1 MADLEQLNVRLTAST
16 GEAHKAINK
25 LIEDFGKLNMALN
38 NFGADSDYI
47 KGLDNLVG
55 GLERL
60 GEAVSSINP
69 EQIKDISS
77 ALGSLAKNGDKL
89 AQLSGRTFLTGVAS
103 ESQKLAVA
111 SDNARK
117 KAEELANSYNFDTKG
132 EGVNKLAMAI
142 DKLQASAGDEQ
153 AIRDTKNE
161 IEEIIK
167 AYARYENELHGTT
180 KAENE
185 LIRNSHKKL
194 NNDWMEQFGD
204 SESAKSARAKAGIS
218 TSSKQGGSAASIV
231 TENAVLGMQE
241 LANESDNLGQ
251 VLNRLRDNEYD
262 AKNEFVG
269 FSEVSEYVS
278 GGIQQVR
285 ADIDE
290 LCSSLGI
297 VTDKMKDMQE
307 TAGSDDFMDMSG
319 IDLDA
324 EPWMQGDTASKVE
337 EIAKAEEHAASA
349 GQKMSE
355 SVQNIGQAG
364 TLFTPL
370 AQGLTEIA
378 NVVMP
383 DMTPLMQLKDAISKI
398 GGASGQN
405 AASSL
410 PLIAQGL
417 KSLQGSVPEFGTSLN
432 DLAAGLRALGSPTIV
447 RAGESMPIVAA
458 GLRELEGI
466 KVTADVDKIANLA
479 HAISRF
485 GLANIEKSIANM
497 PYLAD
502 ALKQLINTLSQV
514 PAVSDNTIMLIN
526 ALSKLN
532 VSGSGLERTFNGTSN
547 GLRRYSSAARNARK
561 HTASLASIA
570 GKMYANFF
578 LLFRLFRKAGE
589 SIDLA
594 SQLKEVQNVVDVTFG
609 DMSEKMNSFAKE
621 AVDAVGMSELT
632 AKKIGSRYQAMGTAM
647 SISPKMIKDAS
658 EFVNVATNGYAEV
671 SDSMSDMSLNLT
683 KLAGDMASFYNVG
696 YEDVAEKMNAIF
708 TGQTRPLRV
717 FGLDLTQATLQEW
730 ALAHGMDVDIKKMTQ
745 AEKTMLRYQYVLAN
759 TTAAQ
764 GDFQRT
770 ITTWAN
776 QTRIAQERIKQLMIV
791 LGQIGIYSFKPLVM
805 NFNNAMNTIID
816 LATSTLNSLGKI
828 FGWQVEWSNAGILH
842 DESEGL
848 EDVADGYDDAS
859 KSAKKFKNFLL
870 GIDELNLL
878 PDDKDGKGGGA
889 DDLAEAYGDLGAM
902 AGNLNIKEIDSAFDS
917 LYDTLYKLGKRIGE
931 VEKEWLQSFDWDD
944 IFRKA
949 RNFGE
954 NIADFLNGYLSDSE
968 LFYEK
973 GKFIAN
979 GINTIANAID
989 AFFKRFDGW
998 KLGVDIGSA
1007 INGFT
1012 ENLDWDVIRSAAYE
1026 MAHDIAMTINGALLT
1041 TKWDMVGSTIANG
1054 FNTAVDFLYT
1064 LGDDIDWV
1072 LVGTSIANGVNG
1084 LFETFDFSKLASTIN
1099 KWAEGI
1105 LDAVL
1110 TALKKTDWE
1119 MVGRK
1124 IGDFLSGLDIMEI
1137 ASKVGAVIWE
1147 AINAGVE
1154 LWYGMFDNAPIE
1166 TAIITALAMPFSNKV
1181 FNSKFRGIIGRFS
1194 QYVGTAIGSDL
1205 LDVFNGNV
1213 GRTFANGY
1221 RSYFGQ
1227 FDSIEMNGTLFGGIK
1242 EGFNSVSKMLSTPTK
1257 IVGGLGTVAAEFAL
1271 VSDATSDWVK
1281 GVDGVVSSIGQIATA
1296 VGIATPVLA
1305 GLFGI
1310 PAGLIVAGAGA
1321 AAGAVKGVYDGLEEI
1336 ERNEAIAILS
1346 RNIGDANI
1354 TLEELTGSYKS
1365 IVDNMTGELDRMNR
1379 EADRLSNLKS
1389 NLNDALEGFKNIKF
1403 AAENGQML
1411 TSGALSDLCDDI
1423 GAVKQAWEDYV
1434 KAQYDWMITATMNN
1448 MQFAASQG
1456 ELTDAEKKYY
1466 TDRIKELYGMKEAA
1480 VNGVSEVTQAVEEKY
1495 AAWKEALEHP
1505 PMDDYRGYG
1514 IPTYTQELEKELENA
1529 IIDMV
1534 NFGTEAGVLMDE
1546 EAAKFEENARK
1557 MIETAEGIDFSNID
1571 PSNYENYAN
1580 SLIAAND
1587 SIESSF
1593 NQAETSIK
1601 TFADNMRSNGFGEEE
1616 VTLQLRPRVEV
1627 QTDYA
1632 ERSVEVMQK
1641 GLFDKFYSIL
1651 STSNAD
1657 DAREYAEKVIKP
1669 YLASFPEVFDE
1680 EGKKIE
1686 PVLQQAIDELFDN
1699 AYGTDSGVNY
1709 SSIREKYFGIG
1720 SELGDATTE
1729 GFLAT
1734 AGAASVVE
1742 DAFGN
1747 MGKTSASAF
1756 GNIDRSMKPA
1766 ITKADLFRRNM
1777 LLMNDEFDKASLKS
1791 DRMKGSFDSLSTTFD
1806 TVKDKLNKS
1815 KSFDGVKQSTDEVVG
1830 GLDSIKD
1837 KTATTANVLQTNL
1850 SVMGGY
1856 IKTAFEGITST
1867 KNIFVQGF
1875 EEDITRLF
1883 SAQTWETM
1891 ITGVPNAFRSMWE
1904 STMNVMKN
1912 MWNDFSKW
1920 VNQNAVIEIPK
1931 TKVGNTEIGGLNIK
1945 MRIPKYET
1953 GGFPEDGFF
1962 YANHTEMVGSFSNGK
1977 TAVANNEQ
1985 ITEGIERAVYRAM
1998 TDAMAQG
2005 GGSVNVELQGDA
2017 ASIFTAVVK
2026 ENNNHIMR
2034 TGYSPIRN

>member
-1 MADLEQLNVRLTAST
+1 MADLEQLNVTLTAST
-16 GEAHKAINK
+16 GKAHRAIDD
-25 LIEDFGKLNMALN
+25 LIKDFEMLNNALN
-38 NFGADSDYI
+38 NFNADSDYI
-47 KGLDNLVG
+47 KGLNNLVG

-69 EQIKDISS
+69 EQIKNISS

-89 AQLSGRTFLTGVAS
+89 AQLSGRTFLTGITG
-103 ESQKLAVA
+103 ESKKLAVA
-111 SDNARK
+111 SEGARK
-117 KAEELANSYNFDTKG
+117 KAEELASSYNFDMKG

-142 DKLQASAGDEQ
+142 DKLQASAGNEQ
-153 AIRDTKNE
+153 AISDTKEE

-167 AYARYENELHGTT
+167 AYARYENELHETA

-194 NNDWMEQFGD
+194 NSDWMEQFGD

-251 VLNRLRDNEYD
+251 VLNRLRDNEQD

-269 FSEVSEYVS
+269 FADVSEYVS

-290 LCSSLGI
+290 LCASLGI
-297 VTDKMKDMQE
+297 VTEKMKDMKE
-307 TAGSDDFMDMSG
+307 TASSDDFMDMSG
-319 IDLDA
+319 IDLDE
-324 EPWMQGDTASKVE
+324 EPWMQGDTAAKVE
-337 EIAKAEEHAASA
+337 QVAQAEEHAANA
-349 GQKMSE
+349 GQKMAE
-355 SVQNIGQAG
+355 SVRNIGQAG

-370 AQGLTEIA
+370 AEGLTEIA

-383 DMTPLMQLKDAISKI
+383 DMAPLMQLKDAISKI

-417 KSLQGSVPEFGTSLN
+417 KSLEGSVPEFGTSLN
-432 DLAAGLRALGSPTIV
+432 DLAVGLRALGSPTIV
-447 RAGESMPIVAA
+447 RAGESMPVVAA
-458 GLRELEGI
+458 GLRELQGI
-466 KVTADVDKIANLA
+466 TVTADVDKIANLA
-479 HAISRF
+479 FAISRF

-502 ALKQLINTLSQV
+502 SLKQLINTLAQV

-532 VSGSGLERTFNGTSN
+532 VSGRGLESTFNGAST
-547 GLRRYSSAARNARK
+547 GLRRFGSAARNTRK

-578 LLFRLFRKAGE
+578 LLFRLLRKAGE

-594 SQLKEVQNVVDVTFG
+594 SQLKETQNVVDVTFG
-609 DMSEKMNSFAKE
+609 DMSDKMNQFAKD
-621 AVDAVGMSELT
+621 AVDAIGMSELT
-632 AKKIGSRYQAMGTAM
+632 AKKIGSRYQAMGSAM

-671 SDSMSDMSLNLT
+671 SDSMADMSLNLT
-683 KLAGDMASFYNVG
+683 KLAGDMASFYNLD

-745 AEKTMLRYQYVLAN
+745 AEKTMIRYQYVLAN

-770 ITTWAN
+770 INTWAN

-828 FGWQVEWSNAGILH
+828 FGWQVEWSNAGVLR

-878 PDDKDGKGGGA
+878 PDNNDGKGGGA

-931 VEKEWLQSFDWDD
+931 VEKEWLKSFDWDE
-944 IFRKA
+944 IYRKA
-949 RNFGE
+949 RKFGE

-989 AFFKRFDGW
+989 GFFKRFNGW
-998 KLGVDIGSA
+998 QLGVDIGSA

-1012 ENLDWDVIRSAAYE
+1012 ENLDWNVIRSAAYE
-1026 MAHDIAMTINGALLT
+1026 MAHDIATTINGALLT

-1072 LVGTSIANGVNG
+1072 LVGDSIANSING
-1084 LFETFDFSKLASTIN
+1084 FFNTFDFKKVASTIN
-1099 KWAEGI
+1099 KWATGI
-1105 LDAVL
+1105 LDAIIK
-1110 TALKKTDWE
+1110 ALKKTDWKL
-1119 MVGRK
+1119 VGRK

-1147 AINAGVE
+1147 AINAGVKM
-1154 LWYGMFDNAPIE
+1154 WYGMFDSAPIE
-1166 TAIITALAMPFSNKV
+1166 TSIITALALPFSNKV
-1181 FNSKFRGIIGRFS
+1181 FNSRFKRLIGTFA
-1194 QYVGTAIGSDL
+1194 QYVGNTMGNDL
-1205 LDVFNGNV
+1205 LNVFNGNI
-1213 GRTFANGY
+1213 GRAFASGY
-1221 RSYFGQ
+1221 RTYFGQ
-1227 FDSIEMNGTLFGGIK
+1227 FDSIDMNGTLFGGIK

-1257 IVGGLGTVAAEFAL
+1257 IIGGIGTVVAEFAL
-1271 VSDATSDWVK
+1271 VSDATSDIIK
-1281 GVDGVVSSIGQIATA
+1281 GVDGVGDSIKQIATA

-1310 PAGLIVAGAGA
+1310 PAGLIIAGAGA
-1321 AAGAVKGVYDGLEEI
+1321 AAGAVQGIYDGLEEI
-1336 ERNEAIAILS
+1336 ERNEAIAILAK
-1346 RNIGDANI
+1346 NLGDAGI
-1354 TLEELTGSYKS
+1354 TLDELTGNYKT
-1365 IVDNMTGELDRMNR
+1365 IVDNMVAELDRMNR
-1379 EADRLSNLKS
+1379 EADKLKS
-1389 NLNDALEGFKNIKF
+1389 VKDDLAETLKGFESIKF

-1411 TSGALSDLCDDI
+1411 TSSALKDLCEDI
-1423 GAVKQAWEDYV
+1423 GSVKQAWEDYV

-1448 MQFAASQG
+1448 MRFAASQH

-1466 TDRIKELYGMKEAA
+1466 TDRIKELYNMRDAA
-1480 VNGVSEVTQAVEEKY
+1480 VNGVSEVTQEVEEKY

-1505 PMDDYRGYG
+1505 PIDDYRGYG
-1514 IPTYTQELEKELENA
+1514 IPTYTQELEKELEGA
-1529 IIDMV
+1529 ISSMV
-1534 NFGTEAGVLMDE
+1534 EFGAATGIIMDE
-1546 EAAKFEENARK
+1546 EAAKFEANAKK
-1557 MIETAEGIDFSNID
+1557 MLDVAEAVDFSNID

-1593 NQAETSIK
+1593 NEAESSIK
-1601 TFADNMRSNGFGEEE
+1601 TFSDNMRTNGFKDEEIAFQLSPRIE
-1616 VTLQLRPRVEV
+1616 LQTE
-1627 QTDYA
+1627 YA
-1632 ERSVEVMQK
+1632 EKSVELLQK
-1641 GLFDKFYSIL
+1641 TLFDRFYEIVDAGN
-1651 STSNAD
+1651 TD
-1657 DAREYAEKVIKP
+1657 DAKEFAEKVIKP
-1669 YLASFPEVFDE
+1669 YLDSFPEVFDE

-1699 AYGTDSGVNY
+1699 AYGDDADTNY
-1709 SSIREKYFGIG
+1709 SKIREKYFGLGAEIG
-1720 SELGDATTE
+1720 NATSD

-1734 AGAASVVE
+1734 AGGATVVE
-1742 DAFGN
+1742 DVFGSVA
-1747 MGKTSASAF
+1747 KTSAYAS
-1756 GNIDRSMKPA
+1756 GNVTRSMKPM
-1766 ITKADLFRRNM
+1766 ITSADTLRRNM
-1777 LLMNDEFDKASLKS
+1777 LLMSGEFDKSAVKS
-1791 DRMKGSFDSLSTTFD
+1791 DRMKGSFDSLSTSFD
-1806 TVKDKLNKS
+1806 TVKEKLNKS
-1815 KSFDGVKQSTDEVVG
+1815 KSFDGVKKSTDDVAV
-1830 GLDSIKD
+1830 GLDNIND
-1837 KTATTANVLQTNL
+1837 KTKNTASVLQTNL
-1850 SVMGGY
+1850 SVMSGY

-1867 KNIFVQGF
+1867 ENVFVQGF
-1875 EEDITRLF
+1875 QDDLTKLF
-1883 SAQTWETM
+1883 STQTWEAM

-1904 STMNVMKN
+1904 STMKVMKT

-1920 VNQNAVIEIPK
+1920 VSQNAVIEIPK
-1931 TKVGNTEIGGLNIK
+1931 TKVGNTEIGGVHIK
-1945 MRIPKYET
+1945 MQIPKYET

-1998 TDAMAQG
+1998 TDAMAQS

>member
-1 MADLEQLNVRLTAST
+1 MADLEQLNVTLTAST
-16 GEAHKAINK
+16 GKAHRAIDDLIKDFEMLNK
-25 LIEDFGKLNMALN
+25 ALN
-38 NFGADSDYI
+38 NFNADSGYV
-47 KGLDNLVG
+47 KGLNNLVG

-69 EQIKDISS
+69 EQIKNISS

-89 AQLSGRTFLTGVAS
+89 AQLSGRTFLTGVTN
-103 ESQKLAVA
+103 ESKKLAVA
-111 SDNARK
+111 SESARK
-117 KAEELANSYNFDTKG
+117 RAEELASSYNFDMKG
-132 EGVNKLAMAI
+132 DGVNKLAMAI
-142 DKLQASAGDEQ
+142 DKLQASAGNEQ
-153 AIRDTKNE
+153 SIRDTKGE

-167 AYARYENELHGTT
+167 AYARYENELHDAA

-194 NNDWMEQFGD
+194 NSDWMEQFGD
-204 SESAKSARAKAGIS
+204 SESAMSARGKMGIG
-218 TSSKQGGSAASIV
+218 TSSKSGGSAASVV

-241 LANESDNLGQ
+241 AANESDNLG
-251 VLNRLRDNEYD
+251 LALDRLRQNEAD

-297 VTDKMKDMQE
+297 VTEKMKDMKD
-307 TAGSDDFMDMSG
+307 TASSDDFMDMSG
-319 IDLDA
+319 IDLDE
-324 EPWMQGDTASKVE
+324 EPWMQGDTAAKVE
-337 EIAKAEEHAASA
+337 QVAQAEEHAANA
-349 GQKMSE
+349 GQKMAE
-355 SVQNIGQAG
+355 SVQNIGQSG

-370 AQGLTEIA
+370 AEGLTEIA

-383 DMTPLMQLKDAISKI
+383 DMTPLVQLKDVISKI
-398 GGASGQN
+398 GGAAGQN

-410 PLIAQGL
+410 PMIAQGL
-417 KSLQGSVPEFGTSLN
+417 KSLEGNVPEFGTSLN
-432 DLAAGLRALGSPTIV
+432 DLAVGLRALGSPTIV
-447 RAGESMPIVAA
+447 RAGETMPVVAA
-458 GLRELEGI
+458 GLRELQGI
-466 KVTADVDKIANLA
+466 TVTADVDKIANLA

-502 ALKQLINTLSQV
+502 SLKQLINTLAQV

-532 VSGSGLERTFNGTSN
+532 VSGRGLESTFNGAS
-547 GLRRYSSAARNARK
+547 GGIRRFGSAARNTRK
-561 HTASLASIA
+561 HAASLASVA

-578 LLFRLFRKAGE
+578 LLFRLLRKAGE

-609 DMSEKMNSFAKE
+609 DMSDKMNSFAKE
-621 AVDAVGMSELT
+621 AVDAIGMSELT
-632 AKKIGSRYQAMGTAM
+632 AKKIGSRYQAMGSAM
-647 SISPKMIKDAS
+647 SISPQMIKDAS

-671 SDSMSDMSLNLT
+671 SDSMADMSLNLT
-683 KLAGDMASFYNVG
+683 KLAGDMASFYNID

-745 AEKTMLRYQYVLAN
+745 AEKTMIRYQYVLAN

-770 ITTWAN
+770 INTWAN

-828 FGWQVEWSNAGILH
+828 FGWQVEWSNAGVLR

-878 PDDKDGKGGGA
+878 PDNNDGKGGGA

-931 VEKEWLQSFDWDD
+931 VEKEWLQSIDWDE
-944 IFRKA
+944 IYRKA
-949 RNFGE
+949 RKFGE
-954 NIADFLNGYLSDSE
+954 NIADFLNGYLADSE

-973 GKFIAN
+973 GRFIAN

-1012 ENLDWDVIRSAAYE
+1012 ENLDWDVIRSAATE

-1041 TKWDMVGSTIANG
+1041 TKWDLVGSTIANG

-1072 LVGTSIANGVNG
+1072 LVGDSIANGVNG
-1084 LFETFDFSKLASTIN
+1084 LFETFDFKKLANTIN
-1099 KWAEGI
+1099 KWATGI
-1105 LDAVL
+1105 LDAII

-1119 MVGRK
+1119 LVGRK
-1124 IGDFLSGLDIMEI
+1124 IGDFISGLDIMEI

-1154 LWYGMFDNAPIE
+1154 LWYGMFDSAPIE
-1166 TAIITALAMPFSNKV
+1166 TAIITALALPFSNKV
-1181 FNSKFRGIIGRFS
+1181 FNSKFRRLIGAFS
-1194 QYVGTAIGSDL
+1194 QYVGSALGNDL
-1205 LDVFNGNV
+1205 LNVLNGSV
-1213 GRTFANGY
+1213 GRAFASGY
-1221 RSYFGQ
+1221 TSYFKQ
-1227 FDSIEMNGTLFGGIK
+1227 FDAIDMNGTLFGGIK
-1242 EGFNSVSKMLSTPTK
+1242 DGFNSVSKMLSTPTK
-1257 IVGGLGTVAAEFAL
+1257 IIGGIGTIAAEFAL
-1271 VSDATSDWVK
+1271 VSDATEDWVK
-1281 GVDGVVSSIGQIATA
+1281 GVDGVVDSIGQIATA

-1305 GLFGI
+1305 SLFGV
-1310 PAGLIVAGAGA
+1310 PAGLIVAGASA
-1321 AAGAVKGVYDGLEEI
+1321 AAGAIQGIYDGLEEI

-1354 TLEELTGSYKS
+1354 TLDELAGNYKT
-1365 IVDNMTGELDRMNR
+1365 IVDNMAGELDRMNR
-1379 EADRLSNLKS
+1379 EADKLSNLKD
-1389 NLNDALEGFKNIKF
+1389 NLSETLKGFENIKL
-1403 AAENGQML
+1403 AAESGQML
-1411 TSGALSDLCDDI
+1411 TSGALKDLCDDI
-1423 GAVKQAWEDYV
+1423 GQVKKAWEDYV

-1448 MQFAASQG
+1448 MRFADSQG
-1456 ELTDAEKKYY
+1456 TLTDAEKKYY
-1466 TDRIKELYGMKEAA
+1466 TDRIKELYGMRDAA
-1480 VNGVSEVTQAVEEKY
+1480 VNGVAEVTREVEEKY
-1495 AAWKEALEHP
+1495 EAWKQALEHP
-1505 PMDDYRGYG
+1505 PIDDYRGYG
-1514 IPTYTQELEKELENA
+1514 IPTYTQELEKELEDA
-1529 IIDMV
+1529 IANMV
-1534 NFGTEAGVLMDE
+1534 NYGAETGIIMDE
-1546 EAAKFEENARK
+1546 EAAKFEANARK
-1557 MIETAEGIDFSNID
+1557 MIDAAEGIDFSNID
-1571 PSNYENYAN
+1571 PSNYENFAN
-1580 SLIAAND
+1580 SLIATND

-1593 NQAETSIK
+1593 NEAETSIN
-1601 TFADNMRSNGFGEEE
+1601 TFADNMRTNGFGEEE

-1632 ERSVEVMQK
+1632 EQSVELMQK
-1641 GLFDKFYSIL
+1641 ELFDKFYSIL

-1669 YLASFPEVFDE
+1669 YLDSFPEVFDE

-1699 AYGTDSGVNY
+1699 AYGTDSGTNY
-1709 SSIREKYFGIG
+1709 NSIREKYFGIG
-1720 SELGDATTE
+1720 SELGSATTD
-1729 GFLAT
+1729 GFMAT

-1742 DAFGN
+1742 DAFGSI
-1747 MGKTSASAF
+1747 GKTSANAF

-1766 ITKADLFRRNM
+1766 ITKADLFRRNIV
-1777 LLMNDEFDKASLKS
+1777 LMNDEFDKTSLKS

-1815 KSFDGVKQSTDEVVG
+1815 KSFSGVKQSTDEVVG

-1850 SVMGGY
+1850 SVMSGF

-1867 KNIFVQGF
+1867 KNVFVQGF
-1875 EEDITRLF
+1875 QEDFTRLF
-1883 SAQTWETM
+1883 SAQTWEPM

-1904 STMNVMKN
+1904 STMKVMKT

-1931 TKVGNTEIGGLNIK
+1931 TKVGNTEIGGVNIK
-1945 MRIPKYET
+1945 MQIPKYET

-1962 YANHTEMVGSFSNGK
+1962 YANHTEMVGSFSNGR

-1998 TDAMAQG
+1998 TDAMAQS